1 MNNKQAWLTVVV
13 FATAMAW
20 VESSVVFYLRTM
32 IDRIQPYQAPPLP
45 EFGGLGL
52 AEVVRELAT
61 LLMLATIGLLAGK
74 NTKSRFGYFLI
85 AFGVWDIFYYVFL
98 KLLTGWPSS
107 MTDWDLLFLIPLPWW
122 GPVWAPVSIA
132 CLMISWG
139 TLVTQN
145 DKSEFPNWRIVSLNL
160 LGGILAFYVFM
171 ADAIQVS
178 LVGGNL
184 REMLPRS
191 FNLPLFVVAWWLMA
205 MPVLIAIL
213 RLRKRSSGSCAALL
227 EKPS

>member
-122 GPVWAPVSIA
+122 GPVGAPVSIA

-145 DKSEFPNWRIVSLNL
+145 DTSEFPSWKIVSLNL
-160 LGGILAFYVFM
+160 LGGILALYVFM

-191 FNLPLFVVAWWLMA
+191 FNWPVFIVAWLLMS
-205 MPVLIAIL
+205 MPVLNAIL
-213 RLRKRSSGSCAALL
+213 RMRKRGAGSCAALQ